1 MIILWTLAEAERVA
15 KVRSA
20 LDRDTLVCVWY
31 CGSGYCCGHTEEG
44 GSTWTKITAYLA
56 GEWTFRNRS
65 FYDIGEAETVP
76 VITEYLEDGTKVY
89 RQQKRPLGG
98 GAVATLQREAE
109 KMAGHG
115 GGT

>member
-20 LDRDTLVCVWY
+20 LDRDILVYVWY
-31 CGSGYCCGHTEEG
+31 CDSGYVACRRAETRKMKGPL
-44 GSTWTKITAYLA
+44 TKVVAYQA

-65 FYDIGEAETVP
+65 FYDIGEEETVP

-89 RQQKRPLGG
+89 RQRTVRGGLWVHPERPERQ
-98 GAVATLQREAE
+98 VT
-109 KMAGHG
+109 
-115 GGT
+115 